1 MKFPKKK
8 NPRTVSGHFSARCLA
23 QLARPGCECGPRRGP
38 ATKVAQWPRGG
49 PGQIVSGAPPA
60 PIDAITAPSAP
71 AVARHLAGHKGP
83 GVAHPI
89 GRAQGSDNGCVWQSF
104 TDRGLPVGSGDSE
117 AATDDDAKEFI
128 DDNSTLVAP
137 GGDRDLLQQ
146 WGRGG
151 SEVQP
156 IRAKGAARVELTEM
170 AEGGGGRFRNAM
182 RGGGSPVTDMDE
194 RPRGE
199 RGWVLT

>member
-1 MKFPKKK
+1 M
-8 NPRTVSGHFSARCLA
+8 
-23 QLARPGCECGPRRGP
+23 
-38 ATKVAQWPRGG
+38 
-49 PGQIVSGAPPA
+49 SGAPPA
-60 PIDAITAPSAP
+60 PIDAITAPSAL

-89 GRAQGSDNGCVWQSF
+89 GRAQGSGIGCVWQAF

-128 DDNSTLVAP
+128 DDDSTLVAP
-137 GGDRDLLQQ
+137 GGDSDLLQQ

-170 AEGGGGRFRNAM
+170 AEGGGGRFRNAT
-182 RGGGSPVTDMDE
+182 RGGGSLVTDMDE
-194 RPRGE
+194 RLRGE